1 MLEDACRANPDAQ
14 GILITRPNYY
24 GIAKNL
30 DEIVEIANKF
40 KMPLLVDEAHGAH
53 FIFHEAFPSPCGFR
67 CRFQFKLNKPCLP

>member
-53 FIFHEAFPSPCGFR
+53 SFSMRP
-67 CRFQFKLNKPCLP
+67 FQVHVWVQV